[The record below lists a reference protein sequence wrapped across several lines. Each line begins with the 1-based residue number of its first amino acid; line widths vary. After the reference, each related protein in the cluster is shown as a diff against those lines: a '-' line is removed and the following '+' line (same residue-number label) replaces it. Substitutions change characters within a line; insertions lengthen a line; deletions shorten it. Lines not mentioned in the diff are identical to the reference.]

1 MLSLAVVS
9 RPFVHAVDALDAL
22 ACGAT
27 CLGPLGVIDK
37 AQTRTKVHC
46 GKQGGYL
53 LGNQHSNGIS
63 PFLIRNASSKDPFSI
78 AMLIYRSV
86 PEQRQQN

>member
-27 CLGPLGVIDK
+27 CLCPLDVIAK
-37 AQTRTKVHC
+37 PEARTKVHC
-46 GKQGGYL
+46 GKQGGFPL
-53 LGNQHSNGIS
+53 VN
-63 PFLIRNASSKDPFSI
+63 
-78 AMLIYRSV
+78 
-86 PEQRQQN
+86 